1 MRIEE
6 GADGGQG
13 KNSMMASENHQRT
26 VELTSE
32 SSIFNNMSSG
42 RKTQK
47 RRKQTVGFNQGNV

>member
-13 KNSMMASENHQRT
+13 KNSMMASENHQPT
-26 VELTSE
+26 VELTSK
-32 SSIFNNMSSG
+32 SSIFNMSSA

-47 RRKQTVGFNQGNV
+47 RRKQTVGFDQGNV